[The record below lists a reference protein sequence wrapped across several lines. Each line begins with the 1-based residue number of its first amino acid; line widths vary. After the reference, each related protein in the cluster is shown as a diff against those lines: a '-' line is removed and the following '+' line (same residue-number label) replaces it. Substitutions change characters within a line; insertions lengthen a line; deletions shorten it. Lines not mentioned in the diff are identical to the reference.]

1 MEVRFAFAWAHSL
14 PVVFHAVTVHVEVLG
29 GGQLGDT
36 VVVYFHV
43 SVSLDVTVL
52 VTGVHD

>member
-1 MEVRFAFAWAHSL
+1 MLAL
-14 PVVFHAVTVHVEVLG
+14 FHAVTVQVDTEVVG

-36 VVVYFHV
+36 VIVYFHV

>member
-1 MEVRFAFAWAHSL
+1 L